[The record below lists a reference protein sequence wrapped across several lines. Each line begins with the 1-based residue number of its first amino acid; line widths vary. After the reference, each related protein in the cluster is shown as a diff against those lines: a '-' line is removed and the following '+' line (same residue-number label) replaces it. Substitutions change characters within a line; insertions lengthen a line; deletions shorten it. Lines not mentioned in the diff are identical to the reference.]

1 MSVNYD
7 AAKFWLEFI
16 LMLGMVANAVYTWIV
31 TRQSANKREIE
42 ALKEVHAGRLT
53 DLDHRALSLEAKI
66 DALPG
71 SHDFHNAL
79 QQMTKM
85 DGEIGVL
92 NERLAGFK
100 ESMERVERP
109 LNLLV
114 EAQLKGH
121 TS

>member
-1 MSVNYD
+1 MDFV
-7 AAKFWLEFI
+7 AAKFWLD
-16 LMLGMVANAVYTWIV
+16 LLVLAGMVVNALYTWV
-31 TRQSANKREIE
+31 TSRHRATRAEIE
-42 ALKEVHAGRLT
+42 AVKKDHLALIQ
-53 DLDHRALSLEAKI
+53 DLDRRALVMEARI

-71 SHDFHNAL
+71 ARDFNNAL

-85 DGEIGVL
+85 DGEIGIL

-114 EAQLKGH
+114 EAQMKGAG
-121 TS
+121 T

>member
-1 MSVNYD
+1 MMDYA
-7 AAKFWLEFI
+7 AAKFWLEVLLLI
-16 LMLGMVANAVYTWIV
+16 GMVGNAIYTWIV
-31 TRQSANKREIE
+31 TRQGANKSEIE
-42 ALKEVHAGRLT
+42 DLKKENRGLEQRL
-53 DLDHRALSLEAKI
+53 LIQEAKL

-71 SHDFHNAL
+71 ARDFHNAL

-85 DGEIGVL
+85 DGEIGIL

-114 EAQLKGH
+114 EAQMKGAK
-121 TS
+121 S